1 MIRFYDTLSHAL
13 QPFESLQPGKV
24 GLYTCGPTVY
34 SFAHIGNFRTFMW
47 EDLLR
52 RFLEVRGF
60 QVYHV
65 MNITD
70 VDDKIMAATME
81 SGRSLQEITRPLEEA
96 FFRDLETLGIKRA
109 HVYPRATEH
118 IPEMVDLIRRLLAA
132 GLAYERD
139 GSVYYRIAGFKEYGR
154 LSGKDPEGLQAG
166 ASGRVEADEY
176 DVKDDV
182 RDFALWKAA
191 RPGETTWEGLGNP
204 GRPGWHIECSAMSMK
219 YLGEGFDIH
228 TGGVDNIFPHHEN
241 EIAQSQGATGVP
253 LARYWLHAAHLIVD
267 GEKMSKSKGNFF
279 ILKDLL
285 DKGYETR
292 EIRYLL
298 LSAHYRRVLDL
309 TGDSFTAARQNL
321 ARLDDFVQRL
331 EREQVS
337 QGSHPATAAV
347 VEGAAR
353 RFNDSLDDDLN
364 TAGALGALFE
374 MVRQVNAA
382 LDRQQVATHEVAACL
397 ALLAEFEAIFGIPL
411 GQGEEALAP
420 ELVAKIEARE
430 EARAERRWADADRL
444 RDELEAAG
452 VVVEDTPTGTH
463 WKRVPRE

>member
-1 MIRFYDTLSHAL
+1 MIRFYNTLSHAL
-13 QPFESLQPGKV
+13 QPFEPLKAGRI

-60 QVYHV
+60 TVHHV

-70 VDDKIMAATME
+70 VDDKIIAATMD
-81 SGRSLQEITRPLEEA
+81 SGGTIQEMTRPFEEA
-96 FFRDLETLGIKRA
+96 FFHDLDILGIKRA

-118 IPEMVDLIRRLLAA
+118 IPEMVDLIEKLLAA

-139 GSVYYRIAGFKEYGR
+139 GSFYYRISGFKDYGR
-154 LSGKDPEGLQAG
+154 LSGKDPDGLQAG

-176 DVKDDV
+176 DGKDDV
-182 RDFALWKAA
+182 RDFALWKAQ
-191 RPGETTWEGLGNP
+191 RPGEPAWEGPGHA
-204 GRPGWHIECSAMSMK
+204 GRPGWHLECSAMSMK
-219 YLGEGFDIH
+219 YLGDSFDIH

-241 EIAQSQGATGVP
+241 EIAQSQGASGVP

-279 ILKDLL
+279 TLKDLL
-285 DKGYETR
+285 DKGYEPR
-292 EIRYLL
+292 ELRYML

-309 TGDSFTAARQNL
+309 TGDSFAAARQNL
-321 ARLDDFVQRL
+321 SRLDDFVKRL
-331 EREQVS
+331 QREQVP
-337 QGSHPATAAV
+337 QGSHPATAAMV
-347 VEGAAR
+347 DGATR
-353 RFNDSLDDDLN
+353 RFHESLDDDLN

-374 MVRQVNAA
+374 MVRQVNASM
-382 LDRQQVATHEVAACL
+382 DKQQATTQEVAACL
-397 ALLAEFEAIFGIPL
+397 TLLADFEAIFGIPL

-420 ELVAKIEARE
+420 ELAAKIEARE

-444 RDELEAAG
+444 RDELAAAG
-452 VVVEDTPTGTH
+452 IVVEDTPAGTH

>member
-1 MIRFYDTLSHAL
+1 MISFYNTLSHAL
-13 QPFESLQPGKV
+13 QPFEPLKEGRV

-52 RFLEVRGF
+52 RFLEARGF
-60 QVYHV
+60 AVHHV

-70 VDDKIMAATME
+70 VDDKIIAATMD
-81 SGRSLQEITRPLEEA
+81 SGGTIQEMTRPFEEA
-96 FFRDLETLGIKRA
+96 FFHDLDVLGIKRA

-118 IPEMVDLIRRLLAA
+118 IPEMVNLIDKLLAA

-139 GSVYYRIAGFKEYGR
+139 GSVYYRIAGFKDYGR

-176 DVKDDV
+176 DGKDDV
-182 RDFALWKAA
+182 RDFALWKAQ
-191 RPGETTWEGLGNP
+191 RPGEPAWEGPGHA
-204 GRPGWHIECSAMSMK
+204 GRPGWHLECSAMSMK
-219 YLGEGFDIH
+219 YLGDCFDIH

-241 EIAQSQGATGVP
+241 EIAQSQGASGVP

-279 ILKDLL
+279 TLKDLL
-285 DKGYETR
+285 DKGYEPR
-292 EIRYLL
+292 ELRYMLL
-298 LSAHYRRVLDL
+298 ATHYRRVLDL
-309 TGDSFTAARQNL
+309 TGDSFAAARQNL
-321 ARLDDFVQRL
+321 SRLDDFVKRLQRD
-331 EREQVS
+331 QVP
-337 QGSHPATAAV
+337 QGSHPATAAMV
-347 VEGAAR
+347 DGASR
-353 RFNDSLDDDLN
+353 RFHASLDDDLN

-382 LDRQQVATHEVAACL
+382 LDKQQATTQEVAACL
-397 ALLAEFEAIFGIPL
+397 TLLADFEAIFGISL

-420 ELVAKIEARE
+420 ELAAKIEARE
-430 EARAERRWADADRL
+430 EARAQRRWADADRL
-444 RDELEAAG
+444 RDELAAAG
-452 VVVEDTPTGTH
+452 IVVEDTADGTH

>member
-1 MIRFYDTLSHAL
+1 MIRFYNTLRHAL
-13 QPFESLQPGKV
+13 HTFEPLVPGKV

-70 VDDKIMAATME
+70 VDDKIMAATMARGQTLE
-81 SGRSLQEITRPLEEA
+81 EVTRPLEEA
-96 FFRDLETLGIKRA
+96 FLRDLDTLGMKRA
-109 HVYPRATEH
+109 HAYPRATEH
-118 IPEMVDLIRRLLAA
+118 IPEMMELIRRLLAA
-132 GLAYERD
+132 GLAYENE
-139 GSVYYRIAGFKEYGR
+139 GSVYFRIAGFENYGR
-154 LSGKDPEGLQAG
+154 LSGKDPEGLLAG

-176 DVKDDV
+176 DGKDDV

-191 RPGETTWEGLGNP
+191 RPGETSWEGPGGP

-219 YLGEGFDIH
+219 YLGDCFDIH

-267 GEKMSKSKGNFF
+267 GEKMSKSRGNFYV
-279 ILKDLL
+279 LKDLL
-285 DKGYETR
+285 AQGHEPR
-292 EIRYLL
+292 ELRYML
-298 LSAHYRRVLDL
+298 LSTHYRRVLDL
-309 TGDSFTAARQNL
+309 TRDSFSTARQNL

-331 EREQVS
+331 DREQVS
-337 QGSHPATAAV
+337 QGSNPATAAV
-347 VEGAAR
+347 VDGAAR

-382 LDRQQVATHEVAACL
+382 LDRQQVATDEVAACL
-397 ALLAEFEAIFGIPL
+397 ALLAEFEAIFGISL
-411 GQGEEALAP
+411 GRGEAALEP
-420 ELVAKIEARE
+420 ELMARIEARE

-452 VVVEDTPTGTH
+452 VVLEDTPTGTQ

>member
-1 MIRFYDTLSHAL
+1 MIRFYNTLRHAL
-13 QPFESLQPGKV
+13 QPFEPLQPGKV

-253 LARYWLHAAHLIVD
+253 LARFWLHASHLIVD
-267 GEKMSKSKGNFF
+267 GEK
-279 ILKDLL
+279 
-285 DKGYETR
+285 
-292 EIRYLL
+292 
-298 LSAHYRRVLDL
+298 LS
-309 TGDSFTAARQNL
+309 
-321 ARLDDFVQRL
+321 
-331 EREQVS
+331 
-337 QGSHPATAAV
+337 
-347 VEGAAR
+347 
-353 RFNDSLDDDLN
+353 
-364 TAGALGALFE
+364 
-374 MVRQVNAA
+374 
-382 LDRQQVATHEVAACL
+382 
-397 ALLAEFEAIFGIPL
+397 
-411 GQGEEALAP
+411 
-420 ELVAKIEARE
+420 
-430 EARAERRWADADRL
+430 
-444 RDELEAAG
+444 
-452 VVVEDTPTGTH
+452 
-463 WKRVPRE
+463 